1 MYENRHYYS
10 QCGSKMQK
18 SKPSSQDG
26 LINLDQRSLEGELA
40 HEVSSLVAK
49 SIQMDRSQVPCDDGI
64 ANVKY
69 LGRGKIYQRN

>member
-10 QCGSKMQK
+10 QRGSKMQK

-49 SIQMDRSQVPCDDGI
+49 SIQMGAVPCDGGI

-69 LGRGKIYQRN
+69 LGRGKIYRRN